1 MTTNRNATAAPRKD
15 PKTGTWWFIVD
26 LGKGPNGKRRQ
37 ARRRGFATKAQA
49 LEELTKVRRNVT
61 TQTYVAPAKQ
71 TFSEYVE
78 KWIKGLPTAGL
89 APPPPI

>member
-15 PKTGTWWFIVD
+15 PKPGTWWFIVD

-37 ARRRGFATKAQA
+37 ARRHGFTTKAQA

-61 TQTYVAPAKQ
+61 TQAYVARPNNLLRVRRKVDQ
-71 TFSEYVE
+71 GSTDRWS
-78 KWIKGLPTAGL
+78 T
-89 APPPPI
+89 PPPPI